1 MTRKLLLVPLAI
13 GVNITLLYV
22 IALLAPEGGSGLR
35 FPGTLDDI
43 RQLASLL
50 TTYNTHHPGYV
61 LLLFR

>member
-43 RQLASLL
+43 RQLAALL
-50 TTYNTHHPGYV
+50 STYNTHHPGYV